1 MGTVVA
7 AEMIAANSGI
17 GYRINDARIMRIFP
31 SRYSGYSCYRYSR
44 FIIR

>member
-1 MGTVVA
+1 MATVVA

-17 GYRINDARIMRIFP
+17 GYRINDALITRYFP
-31 SRYSGYSCYRYSR
+31 VVIVGICYRYSR